1 MSVVYASMIDQY
13 IGLFLYW
20 GGIQYKKRPMYWS
33 TSMNGIGFAL
43 TAQLYS
49 DIRWELGIHK
59 VWVGN
64 SKN

>member
-1 MSVVYASMIDQY
+1 MSVVYASM
-13 IGLFLYW
+13 
-20 GGIQYKKRPMYWS
+20 
-33 TSMNGIGFAL
+33 NGMAFAL
-43 TAQLYS
+43 TAQFYS